1 MADFR
6 TTVTP
11 DGIVFRFPDPGH
23 AYDDVR
29 LAFHLDL
36 PGFSRHLDRVEGG
49 WAVHWPLPPLD
60 RVEYQFVARLPGRH
74 DKPTFV
80 TDPGNSHRID
90 APFGAVS
97 CLELPGYQAPAWLA
111 QEKVSGRHTPLAI
124 PGTPIGDIEATLWA
138 PEGTDA
144 HEPLPLIVAQDGPE
158 FDRLGGLTAAVAA
171 FIAAGRMPATRV
183 ALLTPIERNGDY
195 SANPRYADA
204 LAGDVVPAITA
215 AFATRGRPILAG
227 LSLGGLAALHT
238 EWTHPGT
245 AGGLLLL
252 SGSFFLDAYDGH
264 ERGFPHWARLRAFVD
279 EVLESPYAGV
289 TQPDSARLP
298 IALGWGTGEEN
309 RHDNVVMTARLQALG
324 FPTAVATRR
333 DGHVF
338 TCWRDLLDPL
348 LPELAASAW
357 PDPAILD
364 RAVDRASA

>member
-11 DGIVFRFPDPGH
+11 DAIVFRFPDPGH

-74 DKPTFV
+74 DEPTFV

-124 PGTPIGDIEATLWA
+124 PGTPIGDVEASVWA
-138 PEGTDA
+138 PEGTNP

-204 LAGDVVPAITA
+204 LAGDVLPAIAA
-215 AFATRGRPILAG
+215 AFATRARPILAG

-264 ERGFPHWARLRAFVD
+264 ESRFPHWARLRGFVD
-279 EVLESPYAGV
+279 EVLESPYAGA
-289 TQPDSARLP
+289 TQPDSAPFP

-309 RHDNVVMTARLQALG
+309 RHNNVVMTARLQALG
-324 FPTAVATRR
+324 FPTTIATRR

-348 LPELAASAW
+348 LPELATAAW
-357 PDPAILD
+357 SVD
-364 RAVDRASA
+364 RLCDRASA

>member
-74 DKPTFV
+74 DEPTFV

-124 PGTPIGDIEATLWA
+124 PGTPIGDVEASVWA
-138 PEGTDA
+138 PEGTNP

-204 LAGDVVPAITA
+204 LAGDVLPAIAA
-215 AFATRGRPILAG
+215 AFATRARPILAG

-252 SGSFFLDAYDGH
+252 SGSFFLNAYDGH
-264 ERGFPHWARLRAFVD
+264 ESRFPHWARLRGFVD
-279 EVLESPYAGV
+279 EVLESPYAGA
-289 TQPDSARLP
+289 TQPDSAPFP

-309 RHDNVVMTARLQALG
+309 RHNNVVMTARLQALG
-324 FPTAVATRR
+324 FPTTIATRR

-348 LPELAASAW
+348 LPELATAAW
-357 PDPAILD
+357 SVD
-364 RAVDRASA
+364 RLCDRASA